1 MLLKREE
8 LWVVWSEKNG
18 GFCSKVGIDVIY
30 FPTLHCFCQDNPTF
44 FFRRNYDDI
53 ITVLTYGDSST
64 SSDPS
69 DEDLLDEIF
78 VSSMFP
84 DYKVDYPRTNIDDLN
99 ESQCVA
105 MFRYQAM

>member
-1 MLLKREE
+1 MAASVARLVLTWFIFLPYIAFAKII
-8 LWVVWSEKNG
+8 LI
-18 GFCSKVGIDVIY
+18 F
-30 FPTLHCFCQDNPTF
+30 L
-44 FFRRNYDDI
+44 FRQNYDDI

-64 SSDPS
+64 SSDSS

-105 MFRYQAM
+105 MFRYEAM

>member
-1 MLLKREE
+1 M
-8 LWVVWSEKNG
+8 
-18 GFCSKVGIDVIY
+18 
-30 FPTLHCFCQDNPTF
+30 
-44 FFRRNYDDI
+44 
-53 ITVLTYGDSST
+53 LTYGDSST
-64 SSDPS
+64 RSDSS

-105 MFRYQAM
+105 MFRYEAM

>member
-1 MLLKREE
+1 M
-8 LWVVWSEKNG
+8 
-18 GFCSKVGIDVIY
+18 IY

-44 FFRRNYDDI
+44 FFRQNYDDI

-64 SSDPS
+64 SSDSS

-99 ESQCVA
+99 EIQCVA
-105 MFRYQAM
+105 MFRYEAM

>member
-1 MLLKREE
+1 MI
-8 LWVVWSEKNG
+8 
-18 GFCSKVGIDVIY
+18 C
-30 FPTLHCFCQDNPTF
+30 FPILHCFCQDNPTFF

-64 SSDPS
+64 SSDSS
-69 DEDLLDEIF
+69 DEDLVDEIF

-84 DYKVDYPRTNIDDLN
+84 DYKVDYPRTSIDDLN

-105 MFRYQAM
+105 MFRYQGM